1 GVAICGGRRV
11 VTDESPSSPISVAGH
26 RLPSR
31 LRAVVGVSRSRTVS
45 CTAFSQYW
53 PSWRLCLAPPT
64 RARCCFGPWARGPPS
79 ASKVTAT
86 TIHMAF
92 GPDLPRPDWV
102 PVYPGAVV
110 IHAGRLTS
118 STMPSGFHS
127 LDLATRASFEDVK
140 RFYTDRL
147 TAAGFAVVDNGVGP
161 LNPLT
166 AAYLGIA
173 GSLSGRRVATDD
185 QIEIMIRTPDGLI
198 PSRALEL
205 RWRKISE
212 TPVAAAGQQ

>member
-1 GVAICGGRRV
+1 VPLSGGFVHRFFAILVILAFVFGA
-11 VTDESPSSPISVAGH
+11 SYASA
-26 RLPSR
+26 L
-31 LRAVVGVSRSRTVS
+31 LFRAIGPWTAVGVESD
-45 CTAFSQYW
+45 
-53 PSWRLCLAPPT
+53 
-64 RARCCFGPWARGPPS
+64 GN
-79 ASKVTAT
+79 

-102 PVYPGAVV
+102 PIYPGAVV
-110 IHAGRLTS
+110 VQSSRLTS
-118 STMPSGFHS
+118 GKMPSGFHS

-147 TAAGFAVVDNGVGP
+147 TASGFTVVDNGVAP

-173 GSLSGRRVATDD
+173 GSLSGRRVASDD
-185 QIEIMIRTPDGLI
+185 QIGIMIRTPDGLI
-198 PSRALEL
+198 PSRAIEL

-212 TPVAAAGQQ
+212 TPIAAAGQQ

>member
-1 GVAICGGRRV
+1 VPLSDGVVHRFFAILAILAFVFGASYASALLFRV
-11 VTDESPSSPISVAGH
+11 M
-26 RLPSR
+26 
-31 LRAVVGVSRSRTVS
+31 
-45 CTAFSQYW
+45 
-53 PSWRLCLAPPT
+53 
-64 RARCCFGPWARGPPS
+64 GPW
-79 ASKVTAT
+79 TAVAVQGDGST
-86 TIHMAF
+86 THMAF
-92 GPDLPRPDWV
+92 APDLPRPDWV

-110 IHAGRLTS
+110 IQSSRLTS

-127 LDLATRASFEDVK
+127 LDLGTRASFEDVK

-147 TAAGFAVVDNGVGP
+147 TASGFAVVDNGVGP

-173 GSLSGRRVATDD
+173 GFLSGQRVATDD
-185 QIEIMIRTPDGLI
+185 QIEIVIRTPDGLI

-212 TPVAAAGQQ
+212 TPIAAAGQQ